1 MNTNDYTEKEVRMRK
16 RHFILIV
23 GSLVLLSVLFGG
35 VLGTYL
41 GAQSNNDEGITY
53 KIRLFMKIISTV
65 EKNYFR
71 SVEVGDLLDY
81 AIKGMLRSLDP
92 HTIYLDED
100 DYRDLLI
107 GTKGKFGGLGIQIGI
122 REDVLTIIT
131 PIEGTPAYSAGLLS
145 GDKILEIESIPT
157 EGISLQEAV
166 KKLRGDPGTQ
176 VTIGIKR
183 EGIEDILPFTITRD
197 IISVK
202 AVPYAGMLED
212 HIGYVRLSTFSES
225 STDEFEN
232 SVDSLLNEGATKL
245 IIDLRNNSG
254 GLLKAAIEISD
265 IFIEKGN
272 LILKTKGRKVGT
284 SKEYYAKKQ
293 NEHGEPLLIVLVN
306 GGSASAS
313 EIFSSAIQDWD
324 RGLIIGTKTFG
335 KGSVQQ
341 VIPLDE
347 VNALKVTTALYYSPT
362 GRSIDSEIEDNRYR
376 GYLGIETEDDDSEK
390 DTTTY
395 YTKRLKRKVFGGGAV
410 TPDRIIETPKIT
422 ELETKIYQKGLFL
435 TFAVEYTAKHD
446 LEEGF
451 SVDEGVLSNFKS
463 YLTKKSIEFTEEE
476 FDEAREGI
484 VIGIKRNISMKLW
497 GMASSYEAILLDDI
511 QVTKSLA
518 ILKKASKT
526 DELFSAVE

>member
-1 MNTNDYTEKEVRMRK
+1 MRK
-16 RHFILIV
+16 KHFVLIIAT
-23 GSLVLLSVLFGG
+23 LVVLSIGFGG

-41 GAQSNNDEGITY
+41 GAQSKNDEGITY
-53 KIRLFMKIISTV
+53 KIRLFMQIISTV

-100 DYRDLLI
+100 DYKDLLV

-131 PIEGTPAYSAGLLS
+131 PIEGTPAYSAGLLT
-145 GDKILEIESIPT
+145 GDQILEIESVPT
-157 EGISLQEAV
+157 EGITLQEAV
-166 KKLRGDPGTQ
+166 KKLRGDPGTE

-183 EGIEDILPFTITRD
+183 EGMEDIIPFTITRD

-202 AVPYAGMLED
+202 AVPYAGMITNN
-212 HIGYVRLSTFSES
+212 IGYVRLATFSES
-225 STDEFEN
+225 STAEFEHA
-232 SVDSLLNEGATKL
+232 VDSLIGEGATKL
-245 IIDLRNNSG
+245 IVDLRNNSG

-272 LILKTKGRKVGT
+272 LILKTKGRKIGT
-284 SKEYYAKKQ
+284 SKEYYAKKKTSYD
-293 NEHGEPLLIVLVN
+293 EPVLIVLVN

-313 EIFSSAIQDWD
+313 EIFGSAMQDWD
-324 RGLIIGTKTFG
+324 RGLILGTKTFG

-341 VIPLDE
+341 VIPLNDE
-347 VNALKVTTALYYSPT
+347 NALKVTTALYYSPT
-362 GRSIDSEIEDNRYR
+362 GRSIDSEIMDDGYR
-376 GYLGIETEDDDSEK
+376 RYLGIATEEDDADK

-410 TPDRIIETPKIT
+410 TPDVIVEAPKIT

-435 TFAVEYTAKHD
+435 TFAVEYTSKHE
-446 LEEGF
+446 LKEGF
-451 SVDEGVLSNFKS
+451 AVNETMLADFGS
-463 YLTKKSIEFTEEE
+463 YLAKKEVEYTQED
-476 FDEAREGI
+476 FDKAREGI
-484 VIGIKRNISMKLW
+484 IIGIKRNISMKLW
-497 GMASSYEAILLDDI
+497 GMASSYEAVLLDDI
-511 QVTKSLA
+511 QVTRSVDM
-518 ILKKASKT
+518 LKKVKET
-526 DELFSAVE
+526 EDLFAAIEG